1 MTHSYVKG
9 VLTLTRKDGATIT
22 YPYNPETQQ
31 AFGSEEEALAYAN
44 SRPKHWILP
53 PTLDE
58 LKQRKIAEITI
69 NPTEPVT
76 IGTVIYNGG
85 NSSASAISGAIA
97 LAQALGET
105 DVKLWDIDNNI
116 ATYSFDEAQNIAA
129 QIAKEYRDKQL
140 AKYTLIEKIKACT
153 TVKELEAVKV

>member
-31 AFGSEEEALAYAN
+31 PFESEAKALEYAN

-58 LKQRKIAEITI
+58 LKQRKIDEITI

-76 IGTVIYNGG
+76 IGTVTYNGG

-116 ATYSFDEAQNIAA
+116 AIYTFTEAQAIAA
-129 QIAKEYRDKQL
+129 QIAQAYRDKQL
-140 AKYTLIEKIKACT
+140 VKYTIIAQINACT
-153 TVKELEAVKV
+153 AQAELDAIVV

>member
-1 MTHSYVKG
+1 MMHSYVKG
-9 VLTLTRKDGATIT
+9 VLTLTREDGATVIYT
-22 YPYNPETQQ
+22 YNPETQQ
-31 AFGSEEEALAYAN
+31 QFESEEEALEYAN

-58 LKQRKIAEITI
+58 LKQRKIDEITI

-76 IGTVIYNGG
+76 IGTVTYNGG
-85 NSSASAISGAIA
+85 NSSASAISGAIT

-129 QIAKEYRDKQL
+129 QIAKAYRDKQL

-153 TVKELEAVKV
+153 TQEELDAIEV